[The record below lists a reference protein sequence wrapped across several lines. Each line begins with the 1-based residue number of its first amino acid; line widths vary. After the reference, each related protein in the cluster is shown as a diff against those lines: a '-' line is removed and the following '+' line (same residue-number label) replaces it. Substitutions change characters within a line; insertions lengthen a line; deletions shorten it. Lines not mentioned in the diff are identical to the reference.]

1 MFSITFIDFVFLFYM
16 FLGLYMSSLLL
27 FIYIPNRKKL
37 FLYPRGEFKPVS
49 IIVPCFNE
57 GKTIGTTIESLLS
70 LDYPKEMV
78 EVIVVDD
85 QSKDDSV
92 KIARQYEK
100 KYKNVRVFVN
110 KRNSGGA
117 AEPTNIGIRA
127 SKYEYVAVVDSDSMP
142 DRDVLKKM
150 IGFLQEDKKVAAVT
164 CSVLVRNPKNFMQ
177 RLQAIEYDIIAWSRK
192 LLDYI
197 DGVYVTP
204 GPFAL
209 YRKKSL
215 IEVGLFDTK
224 NMTQDI
230 EIVWRLLAHDY
241 KARMCLSA
249 RVYSEAPSKFK
260 AWFKQRIRWTIGGTQ
275 TLVKYRNYFVK
286 KGMLGVFII
295 PFFAISLFLGLFGLG
310 LFIYLFS
317 RSLIVRYLS
326 TKYSLYAQTA
336 IFSFQE
342 LTLIPSVLNFFG
354 AALFF
359 LGLFFTFFGLRV
371 MNPNKTYKG
380 NIFNVIFYSLVYLTL
395 QPIVLVFA
403 LSRYIRGKYSW

>member
-1 MFSITFIDFVFLFYM
+1 M

-150 IGFLQEDKKVAAVT
+150 IGFLF
-164 CSVLVRNPKNFMQ
+164 R
-177 RLQAIEYDIIAWSRK
+177 
-192 LLDYI
+192 
-197 DGVYVTP
+197 
-204 GPFAL
+204 
-209 YRKKSL
+209 
-215 IEVGLFDTK
+215 
-224 NMTQDI
+224 
-230 EIVWRLLAHDY
+230 
-241 KARMCLSA
+241 AR
-249 RVYSEAPSKFK
+249 
-260 AWFKQRIRWTIGGTQ
+260 
-275 TLVKYRNYFVK
+275 
-286 KGMLGVFII
+286 
-295 PFFAISLFLGLFGLG
+295 
-310 LFIYLFS
+310 
-317 RSLIVRYLS
+317 
-326 TKYSLYAQTA
+326 
-336 IFSFQE
+336 
-342 LTLIPSVLNFFG
+342 
-354 AALFF
+354 
-359 LGLFFTFFGLRV
+359 
-371 MNPNKTYKG
+371 
-380 NIFNVIFYSLVYLTL
+380 
-395 QPIVLVFA
+395 
-403 LSRYIRGKYSW
+403 

>member
-1 MFSITFIDFVFLFYM
+1 MLFR
-16 FLGLYMSSLLL
+16 S
-27 FIYIPNRKKL
+27 
-37 FLYPRGEFKPVS
+37 
-49 IIVPCFNE
+49 
-57 GKTIGTTIESLLS
+57 
-70 LDYPKEMV
+70 
-78 EVIVVDD
+78 
-85 QSKDDSV
+85 
-92 KIARQYEK
+92 
-100 KYKNVRVFVN
+100 
-110 KRNSGGA
+110 
-117 AEPTNIGIRA
+117 
-127 SKYEYVAVVDSDSMP
+127 
-142 DRDVLKKM
+142 
-150 IGFLQEDKKVAAVT
+150 
-164 CSVLVRNPKNFMQ
+164 
-177 RLQAIEYDIIAWSRK
+177 
-192 LLDYI
+192 
-197 DGVYVTP
+197 
-204 GPFAL
+204 
-209 YRKKSL
+209 
-215 IEVGLFDTK
+215 
-224 NMTQDI
+224 
-230 EIVWRLLAHDY
+230 LLAHDY